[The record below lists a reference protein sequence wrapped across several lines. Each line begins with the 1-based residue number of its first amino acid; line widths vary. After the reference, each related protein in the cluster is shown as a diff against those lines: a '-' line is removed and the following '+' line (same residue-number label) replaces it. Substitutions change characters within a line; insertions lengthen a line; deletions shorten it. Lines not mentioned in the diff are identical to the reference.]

1 MNHRKYY
8 RVKKYKNKPFKNS
21 KMGSIH
27 DEMDKIDLELAENQ
41 KVEIEEKSPFD
52 IPDPGVF
59 WTPLIITALCLVV
72 FLLLSK
78 FSETLR
84 IN

>member
-8 RVKKYKNKPFKNS
+8 RVKKYKNKRVKSS
-21 KMGSIH
+21 KMESIH

-78 FSETLR
+78 LSETFR